1 MQAALREWLVD
12 SLLSTPSIFDRAA
25 AILRRYQSIGL
36 HRLNLARLLPGPLAG
51 WERLLPLIP
60 ASSAQDQVGEVLH
73 SAAPTK
79 GRIGLLTGCIEN
91 RLLPNVLVSTARLLS
106 QNGFDVIV
114 PSGQVCCGA
123 LPGHIGEI
131 ELARQMARLNI
142 EVFESA
148 KVEFVVSDAAGCS
161 AQLKRYGH
169 LLGSDPNFAE
179 RAHRIAAGARDSTE
193 LLAGLIPLRGIPS
206 RLETRVAYD
215 DPCHLVHGQAIRD
228 EPRRLL
234 KSVPGLQFVELP
246 ESDWC
251 CGSAG
256 TYNLTHV
263 AESEKLLRR
272 KMEHVRRVAP
282 DILATANTGCMLQLA
297 KGVRE
302 AHLNIQVRHVVEI
315 LADSYLR
322 PT

>member
-1 MQAALREWLVD
+1 
-12 SLLSTPSIFDRAA
+12 
-25 AILRRYQSIGL
+25 
-36 HRLNLARLLPGPLAG
+36 
-51 WERLLPLIP
+51 
-60 ASSAQDQVGEVLH
+60 
-73 SAAPTK
+73 
-79 GRIGLLTGCIEN
+79 
-91 RLLPNVLVSTARLLS
+91 
-106 QNGFDVIV
+106 
-114 PSGQVCCGA
+114 
-123 LPGHIGEI
+123 
-131 ELARQMARLNI
+131 MARLNI

-161 AQLKRYGH
+161 VQLKRYGH

-263 AESEKLLRR
+263 AESDKLLRR

-315 LADSYLR
+315 LAESYLR